1 MDIVVLT
8 GAGISAES
16 GLRTFRD
23 SGGLW
28 ENHRIEDVA
37 TYSAWASHP
46 EMVWRFYQARRRQLL
61 EVQPNPAHHALHQLE
76 IIQNSGHFTLITQ
89 NVDNLH
95 ERAGSSNLIH
105 MHGELCRLRCE
116 KCEYIAE
123 MMAPEH
129 LQEAFVCCPECKCE
143 RMRPHIVWFGEMPLQ
158 MHLIDAAVRSA
169 DLFLV
174 IGSSG
179 HVYPAAGLLDIASS
193 YGARCVGINLEPP
206 QNVGLFDEFLQGK
219 AGDLLPEYVSSLQK
233 MMEE

>member
-1 MDIVVLT
+1 MNIVVLT

-28 ENHRIEDVA
+28 EDHRIEEVA

-46 EMVWRFYQARRRQLL
+46 EMVWRFYQSRRRQLL
-61 EVQPNPAHHALHQLE
+61 EVQPNRAHHALRQLE
-76 IIQNSGHFTLITQ
+76 RNVSPGCFTLITQ

-95 ERAGSSNLIH
+95 ERAGSKNLIH

-116 KCEYIAE
+116 QCGYLAE
-123 MMAPEH
+123 MMDDDH
-129 LQEAFVCCPECKCE
+129 LQEAFVSCPECGHE
-143 RMRPHIVWFGEMPLQ
+143 RLRPHIVWFGEMPLQ
-158 MHLIDAAVRSA
+158 MQQIDAAVRFA

-179 HVYPAAGLLDIASS
+179 HVYPAAGLIDIASS
-193 YGARCVGINLEPP
+193 RGAHCVGINLEPP
-206 QNVGLFDEFLQGK
+206 QNVRLFDEFLQGK
-219 AGDLLPEYVSSLQK
+219 AGEILPEFVSK
-233 MMEE
+233 MAEMKEE